1 MKLLFD
7 QNLSHRLVVQ
17 LSTEFPGSAHVR
29 DAGLASAP
37 DSDVW
42 AYAAANGFA
51 IVSKDTDFQ
60 QRALLYGH
68 PPKVIWV
75 RTGNC
80 STAAVAA
87 LLRSRLA
94 DIHAFEADPVA
105 SFLALS

>member
-7 QNLSHRLVVQ
+7 ENLSHRLVGQ
-17 LSTEFPGSAHVR
+17 LATEFPGSAHVR
-29 DAGLASAP
+29 EVGLATAA
-37 DSDVW
+37 DADVW
-42 AYAAANGFA
+42 DHAASNGFV

-75 RTGNC
+75 RLGNC
-80 STAAVAA
+80 TTAAVAA

-94 DIHAFEADPVA
+94 DIQAFEGDPIA
-105 SFLALS
+105 AFLALS